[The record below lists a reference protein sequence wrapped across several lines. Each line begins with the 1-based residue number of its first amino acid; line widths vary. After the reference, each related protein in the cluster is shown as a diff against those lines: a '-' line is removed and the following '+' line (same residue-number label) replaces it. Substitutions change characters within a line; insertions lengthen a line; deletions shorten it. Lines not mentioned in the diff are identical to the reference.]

1 MVMLL
6 ESRPQETHAKVV
18 DEDVL
23 LIRRLARG
31 DEDALAA
38 LYDRHGRVA
47 FALALRVVGDPET
60 AEEVVQEVFL
70 AVWRR
75 AAGYDAGKGSVKS
88 WLLAAAR
95 NRAIDVLRM
104 RQARPRTTS
113 FDDIPL
119 VAADDPAH
127 AALAA
132 VDAAFL
138 RAAVATLPADQRT
151 AVELAY
157 FAGLSYPEIAAQL
170 GIPLGTV
177 KSRLRLA
184 LERLRAAVVL

>member
-6 ESRPQETHAKVV
+6 ESRPQETVNTVV
-18 DEDVL
+18 DEDAL
-23 LIRRLARG
+23 LIHRFARD

-38 LYDRHGRVA
+38 LYDRHGRLA
-47 FALALRVVGDPET
+47 FALALRVVDDPET

-75 AAGYDAGKGSVKS
+75 AATYDSSKGSVKS

-95 NRAIDVLRM
+95 NRAIDMLRM

-113 FDDIPL
+113 FDDLPL
-119 VAADDPAH
+119 VSGDDPAH

-132 VDAAFL
+132 VDAAAL
-138 RAAVATLPADQRT
+138 RT
-151 AVELAY
+151 
-157 FAGLSYPEIAAQL
+157 
-170 GIPLGTV
+170 
-177 KSRLRLA
+177 
-184 LERLRAAVVL
+184 